1 MQLKLDDNNYVL
13 GYAEIGGIDD
23 GVDYTGPVPDD
34 FQINCNYYYLSD
46 GALVLDAAKQSAA
59 AEANALQ
66 SELEGLY
73 EWFGW
78 YDNQV
83 QQYDRSVRMGEPFDE
98 DIEELDAQAKQKQLR
113 IREIRQTLNISA

>member
-34 FQINCNYYYLSD
+34 FQAHCNYYYLSD

-66 SELEGLY
+66 AEMEELYG
-73 EWFGW
+73 WFGW